1 MGIRRFV
8 ALFLGLILFGSTV
21 FAQSSIERPKHKLGV
36 HSSVSGLETLAVP
49 KSAPNNGVP
58 SGYKGY
64 VDESL
69 DEFNKNMREK
79 DWGSEDT
86 AWRRAC
92 DLDNSKAYER
102 YMAMYPYGAHV
113 PEASECL
120 IRTKVDETLANAHAN
135 LPEIIRTEANDDSA
149 ETTLVIKNNTGM
161 TLTVFC
167 SGIQKKSVQIPP
179 DGKGAIKVINGQYK
193 LAASVPPAYIRPYA
207 GQTSFMG
214 GVYEVGFWVVTRSA
228 PMH

>member
-1 MGIRRFV
+1 MRIRRFV
-8 ALFLGLILFGSTV
+8 AIFLGLIFFSSTV
-21 FAQSSIERPKHKLGV
+21 LAQSSVERSKNKLGV
-36 HSSVSGLETLAVP
+36 HSSFSGLETLSVP
-49 KSAPNNGVP
+49 KSAPNKGVP

-64 VDESL
+64 VDEGL
-69 DEFNKNMREK
+69 DELNKNMREK

-86 AWRRAC
+86 AWQRAC
-92 DLDNSKAYER
+92 ELDNSKAYER

-113 PEASECL
+113 PLASECL

-135 LPEIIRTEANDDSA
+135 LPEITRTEANDDSA
-149 ETTLVIKNNTGM
+149 ETTLVIQNNTGM

-167 SGIQKKSVQIPP
+167 SGINKKSLQIPP
-179 DGKGAIKVINGQYK
+179 DKKGTIKVINGQYK
-193 LAASVPPAYIRPYA
+193 IAASVPPSYIKPYA

-228 PMH
+228 PMY